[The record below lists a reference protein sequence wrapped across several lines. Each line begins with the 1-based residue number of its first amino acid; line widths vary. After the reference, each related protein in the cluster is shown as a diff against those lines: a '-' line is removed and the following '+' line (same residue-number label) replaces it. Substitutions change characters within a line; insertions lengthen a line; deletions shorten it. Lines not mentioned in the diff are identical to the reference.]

1 MRVNTMYGA
10 DGKLRTSY
18 LEGKAAEAAKKNVK
32 AFNRELA
39 RYEKDFTNYA
49 SLDIDSANVARTSTR
64 YIFGKLNIAEKY
76 IDYIPAGDMAQSMG
90 DDMTAIAGNKSAF
103 KLGVGS
109 KIASVFQPFFEKQAA
124 KHPKLQVL
132 SDNITKAANGGRM
145 PLTADSAAVM
155 KIAFDKKYY
164 NDVRRPGV
172 DKDELKAQYDSA
184 ISNLMTMAAADGV
197 DRKAMSAKMS
207 EKLIQQMQI
216 DESITDIYAGM
227 ADGGVRLGEDK
238 PMLNAKGEPITIKGK
253 TLYQRSNNFVDKDGN
268 EIDALSLSPREPQ
281 TIDEI
286 LSDYQ
291 AKLDKYAKSCKTE
304 ADFKKM
310 LASDSYQNIERN
322 AKVFAAL
329 DCPDEAEK
337 FKYDFS
343 RVNIESCRNWAIE
356 NDNKSP
362 YAQLVVPP
370 KFDEITA
377 GNEFVRSYATSDYY
391 NIDGIEDD
399 YYTTDISG
407 QAQDEIRHMS
417 DDELADSLKKDV
429 VDANNKLSDIEMLQE
444 RLDRLE
450 AENRELRAQLYPDDA
465 AVDKEKQPSAI
476 AGIDFPITA
485 EAADDIT
492 NEPHGDIGLQS
503 PSLNASVRS
512 EDSIAHSDEN
522 VKYSENKERA
532 EDMLHST
539 GLQLPKENTYLRSED
554 SIAHSDENV
563 KYPEQNISE
572 LTDEENILKM
582 AEKIQQNN
590 QENKMFS
597 EALDRFLDET
607 KSPTNKPILIGDTP
621 NALTVAGA
629 DAAKP
634 LIIRPATIV
643 KAMGNSET
651 VFHGHGLSKDIMKQ
665 LSSELRNPVL
675 ILKGSHD
682 ESLVAVTELD
692 DKNNDKVIVPV
703 ELNSKDGRHEVNRI
717 TSAYG
722 KENIANYLNTQ
733 VYIKHNLIA
742 CNKEKADKMFQ
753 SLGLQLPPEETFISF
768 DNSIAYSTANVKYP
782 EKNISELT
790 QGEYAVD
797 KSYPESQPVVGTTDH
812 TASEEKKSGDYSV
825 FRIESMGEVAYF
837 RDNGID
843 IDGFLNRFAEI
854 EAKTPVKYYDFVKD
868 CQKITEIEYAE
879 SEQSRKNPPA
889 FSADINLDDREFIV
903 HKGNQFANVSLDDA
917 IKSVK
922 ETGKANL
929 EFEEFDYDYEDIDT
943 ETVDADERSFDEIL
957 MDSSELHGAEYTSD
971 SAVDKP
977 NVALSSKTEEKD
989 AVSDAAKP
997 SEIVS
1002 RIGNYIGIGQRGRE
1016 AFQEFKQRISEQFGS
1031 SGGTIL
1037 PSNQNKRDYT
1047 VKPVEISSEY
1057 DSAKYIEAKPV
1068 EPEPTPVS
1076 EPVSEPF
1083 SVSEQAAPA
1092 AEPEPVTESIEPEI
1106 PDNDSIQSNKPAEIE
1121 SSVNSAISRFSDTVI
1136 GYDESMDDYTDDD
1149 ADFSP

>member
-90 DDMTAIAGNKSAF
+90 DDMTAVAGNKAAF

-124 KHPKLQVL
+124 KHPKLQAL

-164 NDVRRPGV
+164 NDIRRPGV

-184 ISNLMTMAAADGV
+184 VSNLMTMAASDGV

-238 PMLNAKGEPITIKGK
+238 PILNAKGEPITIKGK

-377 GNEFVRSYATSDYY
+377 GNEFVRGYATSDYY
-391 NIDGIEDD
+391 NIDGVEDD

-407 QAQDEIRHMS
+407 QAQDETRHMS
-417 DDELADSLKKDV
+417 DDELAESLKNDV
-429 VDANNKLSDIEMLQE
+429 VDSHEKLSDIEKLQE

-450 AENRELRAQLYPDDA
+450 AENKELRAQLFPD
-465 AVDKEKQPSAI
+465 
-476 AGIDFPITA
+476 
-485 EAADDIT
+485 
-492 NEPHGDIGLQS
+492 
-503 PSLNASVRS
+503 
-512 EDSIAHSDEN
+512 
-522 VKYSENKERA
+522 
-532 EDMLHST
+532 
-539 GLQLPKENTYLRSED
+539 
-554 SIAHSDENV
+554 
-563 KYPEQNISE
+563 
-572 LTDEENILKM
+572 
-582 AEKIQQNN
+582 
-590 QENKMFS
+590 
-597 EALDRFLDET
+597 
-607 KSPTNKPILIGDTP
+607 
-621 NALTVAGA
+621 
-629 DAAKP
+629 
-634 LIIRPATIV
+634 
-643 KAMGNSET
+643 
-651 VFHGHGLSKDIMKQ
+651 
-665 LSSELRNPVL
+665 
-675 ILKGSHD
+675 
-682 ESLVAVTELD
+682 
-692 DKNNDKVIVPV
+692 
-703 ELNSKDGRHEVNRI
+703 
-717 TSAYG
+717 
-722 KENIANYLNTQ
+722 
-733 VYIKHNLIA
+733 
-742 CNKEKADKMFQ
+742 
-753 SLGLQLPPEETFISF
+753 
-768 DNSIAYSTANVKYP
+768 
-782 EKNISELT
+782 
-790 QGEYAVD
+790 
-797 KSYPESQPVVGTTDH
+797 
-812 TASEEKKSGDYSV
+812 EEKKPDDYSV

-943 ETVDADERSFDEIL
+943 AAVDADERSFDEIL
-957 MDSSELHGAEYTSD
+957 MDSSELPGVEYTSD
-971 SAVDKP
+971 SAADKP
-977 NVALSSKTEEKD
+977 NAALSSKTEEKD

-997 SEIVS
+997 SESVS

-1047 VKPVEISSEY
+1047 VKPIEISTEY
-1057 DSAKYIEAKPV
+1057 DSAKYIE
-1068 EPEPTPVS
+1068 E
-1076 EPVSEPF
+1076 
-1083 SVSEQAAPA
+1083 
-1092 AEPEPVTESIEPEI
+1092 
-1106 PDNDSIQSNKPAEIE
+1106 KPAELKPAVVSEKTIAAPESNTYKKLFDAIEEGKGTRIASHWEEHDMGDESWNDTDSLYAVDDSYVMCREGGYMYGKSYTKLSQEEADDIINQAKSGDFWQFTTDGKAIYGDTQSDKPKAAE